1 MTVANLLLRQPRVQP
16 PSTSHHSSTR
26 ASKDFHHYERIKLA
40 SGRKPHSHARNP
52 HHQHHHHHHHQH
64 HQQYASQA
72 AGSTGKQLKPAA
84 TGAVAVEAGLA
95 VTQTDATGH
104 QNHDQVSSTTSQD
117 SENAKTQRNTQAA
130 LADDRGVGAGGMG
143 GTEDT
148 GGSAKRQKISEKE
161 SNGQPVRHQATVQSM
176 ETAAGGTAEPSLPPR
191 NIIRTAPTGSNP
203 SYVTPHSSGS
213 QVCASSTTTVTT
225 SNSSNHQQQQQHS
238 SSSGDASSIDAS
250 LPASSTNQQLSAED
264 VLMHCMLQMAQAQA
278 VNPAPNSGPSTAPA
292 SWPSSD
298 MTGVVTTTAVPTAAT
313 TSAPSSSSSSS
324 GGTPHNLKPGK
335 AGALESPNS
344 MFSRGNF
351 ASLDHLSALSQPVG
365 VATSPVS
372 TQPHSAAPKF
382 HARGKTATIPSTPGT
397 ATTMTSS
404 SSSNT
409 SSSAPST
416 LPTPSTAFS
425 NADITRLIP
434 HLEAIAGSL
443 QNTPSLESH
452 CLAALA
458 QSQLLPALAQYDPD
472 TPQTAQLP
480 DSLQNVPLMAPG
492 LSSDGKQ
499 LLLPNSAT
507 IDPATLLANLDMN
520 TLMQNLASP
529 ELQAS
534 DLSSDMHTQPVY
546 PADFSSLKRLS
557 QKMQAAAVAQSSSS
571 SSDRASGGGG
581 GGGHQLEADLLQS
594 RARPLTASFL
604 LDHNFPMDIP
614 PPTDLLPE
622 HVSSL

>member
-1 MTVANLLLRQPRVQP
+1 MANLLLRQPRVQP
-16 PSTSHHSSTR
+16 SSASHHSSTR

-52 HHQHHHHHHHQH
+52 HHQHHHHHHH
-64 HQQYASQA
+64 HQQYASQV

-84 TGAVAVEAGLA
+84 TGVAVEAGLA
-95 VTQTDATGH
+95 VTQTDAAGH

-143 GTEDT
+143 GTGDA

-161 SNGQPVRHQATVQSM
+161 SNGQPVRHQATAQST
-176 ETAAGGTAEPSLPPR
+176 ETAAGGAAEPSLPPR

-213 QVCASSTTTVTT
+213 QPQVGASSTTTVITT
-225 SNSSNHQQQQQHS
+225 NSSNHQQQQQQSS
-238 SSSGDASSIDAS
+238 SSSGDASSVDTS
-250 LPASSTNQQLSAED
+250 LPASSTSQQLSAED

-298 MTGVVTTTAVPTAAT
+298 ATAGVVTTTADPTSAT

-372 TQPHSAAPKF
+372 TQPHSASPKF
-382 HARGKTATIPSTPGT
+382 HARGKTATITGT

-404 SSSNT
+404 SSSNS

-480 DSLQNVPLMAPG
+480 DSLQNVPLVAPG

-534 DLSSDMHTQPVY
+534 DLSPDIHTQPVY

-571 SSDRASGGGG
+571 SLDRASGGG